1 MQPSKELEVSQSKQ
15 QLCDQEDSLLCLHD
29 SPFVRAMYLGAGIF
43 ALILGVVG
51 IILPILPTTPFILL
65 AAAYFARGSKYF
77 YLKLLTNQTVGPTI
91 LEWRTYH
98 SIPRP
103 IKRWIYL
110 LMILSFGISVLIVS
124 ELWLKL
130 MLVVIGIILVF
141 FIWRVPVRN
150 TIENLG

>member
-1 MQPSKELEVSQSKQ
+1 MQLPKELEVSQSKQ
-15 QLCDQEDSLLCLHD
+15 QSCDQGDNLLCLHG
-29 SPFVRAMYLGAGIF
+29 SPFVRAMYLGAGIL

-51 IILPILPTTPFILL
+51 MVLPILPTTPFILL
-65 AAAYFARGSKYF
+65 AAACFARGSKYF
-77 YLKLLTNQTVGPTI
+77 YLKLLANQTVGPII

-110 LMILSFGISVLIVS
+110 LMILSFGISILMVS

-130 MLVVIGIILVF
+130 MLIVIGIVLVF
-141 FIWRVPVRN
+141 FIWRIPVRN